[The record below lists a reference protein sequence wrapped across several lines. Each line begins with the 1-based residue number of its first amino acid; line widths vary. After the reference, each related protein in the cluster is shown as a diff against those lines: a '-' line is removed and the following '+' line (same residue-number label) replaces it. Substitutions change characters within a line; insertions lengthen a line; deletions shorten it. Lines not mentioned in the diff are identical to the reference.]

1 LALREIEAALGALRG
16 AWMAGRAAAEA
27 APAAW
32 REVAGPGAGGE
43 LALAA
48 IAGQALEVAFVLRPA
63 TPLAD
68 RPPLPRLGLPV
79 LPEDARGIARRLM
92 ASLRD
97 DTERA
102 RLIGLL
108 LARGRVIHPA
118 DWMPAA
124 DDEWLPDAYGP
135 WLDWLRGEA
144 ATGGS
149 SLTEATW
156 EAWPWRACREELR
169 RLRRADPAA
178 ARALIAARAPTEPAE
193 RRVQILELLAEALA
207 AEDAPLLAAFAN
219 DRSPRAK
226 QLARWLLA
234 RLGPGSD
241 ETTRAAEQELAGFFT
256 LRRVL
261 LIQRL
266 EVNPLTGAAAR
277 ARRAALA
284 EEVGF
289 PGLAAALGLPEH
301 RLLALLPPP
310 EDEAGALLQAMA
322 AETGSAALLPALRDR
337 ALAGALHETAL
348 ASLAARL
355 GREERLS
362 LAAERL
368 RRDADP
374 QFRVPLRL
382 AAGDPGALGLKQVE
396 GPGLAALLATV
407 PVPPEEQPPA
417 RQARERILAA
427 GLLALGMLADAGA
440 AAALLERF
448 VAGGLSIADPRL
460 DALRL
465 NAMLVPGHTP

>member
-1 LALREIEAALGALRG
+1 LRELEAALGALRG
-16 AWMAGRAAAEA
+16 AWMAGRPAAEI

-32 REVAGPGAGGE
+32 REVAGAGASGE

-48 IAGQALEVAFVLRPA
+48 IAGQALDVAFRLRPGS
-63 TPLAD
+63 PLHE
-68 RPPLPRLGLPV
+68 RPPLPRLAVPV
-79 LPEDARGIARRLM
+79 PPDAARAIARRLM
-92 ASLRD
+92 AALRD
-97 DTERA
+97 DTEKA

-108 LARGRVIHPA
+108 LARGHVMHPA

-124 DDEWLPDAYGP
+124 DDDWLPDAYGP

-144 ATGGS
+144 ASAGS
-149 SLTEATW
+149 SLTEANW
-156 EAWPWRACREELR
+156 EEWPWRACRAELR

-178 ARALIAARAPTEPAE
+178 ARALIAARAPGEPAE
-193 RRVQILELLAEALA
+193 RRVQILELLAESLTE
-207 AEDAPLLAAFAN
+207 EDAPLLAAFAA
-219 DRSPRAK
+219 DRSPRTK

-241 ETTRAAEQELAGFFT
+241 EATRAAEQELAGFFT

-266 EVNPLTGAAAR
+266 EANPLTGAAAR

-310 EDEAGALLQAMA
+310 DDEAGALLQAMA

-348 ASLAARL
+348 DSLAARL
-355 GREERLS
+355 GREERLR
-362 LAAERL
+362 LATERL

-382 AAGDPGALGLKQVE
+382 AAADPGALGLKQVE

-417 RQARERILAA
+417 RQARERVLAA
-427 GLLALGMLADAGA
+427 GLLAVGLLADAGA
-440 AAALLERF
+440 AAALLDRF
-448 VAGGLSIADPRL
+448 VAVGLSTADPRL

-465 NAMLVPGHTP
+465 NAMLVPGHKP

>member
-1 LALREIEAALGALRG
+1 MREIEAALGALRA
-16 AWMAGRAAAEA
+16 AWMAGRPAAEA
-27 APAAW
+27 APPEW
-32 REVAGPGAGGE
+32 RDVAGPGAGGE

-48 IAGQALEVAFVLRPA
+48 IAGQALEVAFRLRPGS
-63 TPLAD
+63 PLED
-68 RPPLPRLGLPV
+68 RPPLPRLGLPA
-79 LPEDARGIARRLM
+79 PPNDAREIARRLM

-97 DTERA
+97 EAEKA
-102 RLIGLL
+102 RLIGLM
-108 LARGRVIHPA
+108 LARGRVMHPA
-118 DWMPAA
+118 DWMPASG
-124 DDEWLPDAYGP
+124 DDWLPDAYGP

-144 ATGGS
+144 ASGAS
-149 SLTEATW
+149 ALTEASW
-156 EAWPWRACREELR
+156 AAWPWRACRAELR

-178 ARALIAARAPTEPAE
+178 ARTLIAARAPSEPAD
-193 RRVQILELLAEALA
+193 RRVQILELLAELLEE
-207 AEDAPLLAAFAN
+207 EDAPLLAAFAN

-226 QLARWLLA
+226 QLARGLLA

-241 ETTRAAEQELAGFFT
+241 EATRAAEQELAGFFT

-284 EEVGF
+284 QEVGF
-289 PGLAAALGLPEH
+289 PGLAAALGLSEH
-301 RLLALLPPP
+301 RLLALLPPR

-337 ALAGALHETAL
+337 ALAGALHDTAL

-355 GREERLS
+355 GREERLR
-362 LAAERL
+362 LVAERL

-374 QFRVPLRL
+374 QFRLPLRL
-382 AAGDPGALGLKQVE
+382 AAGDPGALTLKQVE

-407 PVPPEEQPPA
+407 PTPAEEQPLA
-417 RQARERILAA
+417 RQARERLLAA
-427 GLLALGMLADAGA
+427 GLLALGMLADAPA
-440 AAALLERF
+440 AAALIERF
-448 VAGGLSIADPRL
+448 VAGGLSIAEPRL

-465 NAMLVPGHTP
+465 NAMLIPGHTP